1 MFFIALCGPPKS
13 GKSTVQNILWD
24 KWGVKPIDDGRVVR
38 DLVKRA
44 FFLNEDDV
52 STQEGKKRAYD
63 LSGAG
68 GSQDEWTN
76 RQLLGKL
83 ARGLETEF
91 GPFVVPVL
99 TIKEFCEPSMFN
111 RFSFGSVRRNQGWFY
126 KERGGIVVEVLRE
139 TPTENDF
146 DLYDRNAVDYT
157 IRNSGNIDDLEEL
170 VVNMLEDVVTS
181 HPKSKW
187 PNATS

>member
-1 MFFIALCGPPKS
+1 MLFIALCGPPKS
-13 GKSTVQNILWD
+13 GKSTVQNILWE
-24 KWGVKPIDDGRVVR
+24 KWDVKPVDDGRVVR

-44 FFLNEDDV
+44 FFLKEDDV
-52 STQEGKKRAYD
+52 STQDGKKRMYD

-68 GSQDEWTN
+68 GPQDQWTN

-83 ARGLETEF
+83 ARGLEIEF

-139 TPTENDF
+139 APSGNDF
-146 DLYDRNAVDYT
+146 DLYDRDAVDYT
-157 IRNSGNIDDLEEL
+157 IANNGNLKEL
-170 VVNMLEDVVTS
+170 KEQVVEILEDIVTS
-181 HPKSKW
+181 HPRTK
-187 PNATS
+187 NETT